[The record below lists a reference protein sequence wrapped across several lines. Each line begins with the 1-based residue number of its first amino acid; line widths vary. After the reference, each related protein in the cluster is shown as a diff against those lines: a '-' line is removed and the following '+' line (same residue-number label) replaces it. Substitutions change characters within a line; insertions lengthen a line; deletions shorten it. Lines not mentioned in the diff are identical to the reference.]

1 MQVENLSD
9 SIQSQLLESKIKVNQ
24 LSAPL
29 IEASLRIA
37 GVKKLSQ
44 NLSKNFTDQ
53 LKTIQDTF
61 KEQEIIIEQQF
72 LQLVNVSAKVE
83 LEKIALSNLSNH
95 REEYINLIS
104 DYLLK
109 EQSVFQNLSEK
120 QELSEQ
126 LIDSRIQN
134 NTSELQILVN
144 KQEKDEE
151 VFTNIQKE
159 VQNQSIS
166 LSNISSSVQ
175 EIETG

>member
-95 REEYINLIS
+95 RQEYINLIS

-151 VFTNIQKE
+151 VLTNIQKE